1 MASDTAI
8 EKRET
13 QDIQKTERMR
23 AGRTYVPNVDI
34 LENDEKLMLLADMP
48 GVKADDFDI
57 RYEHGE
63 LAVHGRVQPRPE
75 LDQGNYLLR
84 EYGVGDY
91 YRSFQVGE
99 GIDSTRI
106 EAELNDGVLMLH
118 LPKTE
123 QAVPRKISIKTK

>member
-1 MASDTAI
+1 MADETAI

-13 QDIQKTERMR
+13 QDVHPTERMR

-34 LENDEKLMLLADMP
+34 LENDQKLMLLADMP
-48 GVKADDFDI
+48 GVKADDLDI

-63 LAVHGRVQPRPE
+63 LSVHGHVQPRQ
-75 LDQGNYLLR
+75 DTQGNYLLR
-84 EYGVGDY
+84 EYGVGDF

-99 GIDSTRI
+99 GIDPTGI
-106 EAELNDGVLMLH
+106 EAELRDGVLMLH

-123 QAVPRKISIKTK
+123 QAVPRKISVKTK